1 MKNKYMKRVFLYMAV
16 FIFLLVC
23 VAPFTWVFI
32 GSLHTDA
39 EIFRGEIDLIPRN
52 PTIENYIPLLTP
64 QPGAPAIRRFYLFVG
79 NSLVVGIGTAFMT
92 AIIAAL
98 GAYGL
103 SRFNFPG
110 RDTLGKLLLFVYV
123 FPVVLIVIPVHG
135 LLARVGL
142 LDTRIGVMLVH
153 VALAAPFCAWLLRS
167 FFDSIPR
174 ALEEAAA
181 VDGAGR
187 LRMLFH
193 IILPLSA
200 PGIATA
206 GIFAFVG
213 SWGEYLFSSLL
224 ITSGARRTIP
234 VGLSMY
240 MADQFIE
247 WGMLLAGAV
256 LIFIPL
262 LVIFMPVSKLFL
274 RGFLEGAVK

>member
-1 MKNKYMKRVFLYMAV
+1 MKNKYMRRIFLYMVV

-39 EIFRGEIDLIPRN
+39 EIFRGEIDFIPRN

-64 QPGAPAIRRFYLFVG
+64 QPGVPAIRRFYLFVG

-224 ITSGARRTIP
+224 ITSGVRRTIP